1 VLDARNKLA
10 TLNLSG
16 AVDMSDQSSSLRY
29 IGLAA
34 AHLTAIIQTV
44 DSDRWQHKRPG
55 PCLCMHRT
63 VKVTVNFYNIKPFFY
78 KIGHLEDIH
87 SISFNL

>member
-1 VLDARNKLA
+1 MLDARNKLA

-44 DSDRWQHKRPG
+44 D
-55 PCLCMHRT
+55 
-63 VKVTVNFYNIKPFFY
+63 NIRDQDLVYVCIELSK
-78 KIGHLEDIH
+78 
-87 SISFNL
+87 SQ